1 LPRKYRPPAARR
13 RKSKRREPYYVE
25 PTPENGDQRPSEG
38 EEAVSFAEAEPP
50 AAAVA
55 TKPEPLP
62 ARDGSRSAPAATR
75 HMTRDYSYVRAEVKR
90 IVFVA
95 GFLIIA
101 LIIIA
106 LIRN

>member
-1 LPRKYRPPAARR
+1 
-13 RKSKRREPYYVE
+13 
-25 PTPENGDQRPSEG
+25 
-38 EEAVSFAEAEPP
+38 
-50 AAAVA
+50 
-55 TKPEPLP
+55 
-62 ARDGSRSAPAATR
+62 
-75 HMTRDYSYVRAEVKR
+75 MTRDYSYVRAEVKR